1 MGWDRK
7 ARGRKSGYFYHSVRT
22 GDGVKKLYLGRG
34 TAGQMGAAPI
44 EQRRRERQ
52 AARDAA
58 RTEVALTAEADRLA
72 DELYDWADLLAAAWL
87 TVAGYHY
94 HRGTWRGRRG

>member
-7 ARGRKSGYFYHSVRT
+7 ARGLKSGYFYHSVRT
-22 GDGVKKLYLGRG
+22 PDGVKKVYLGRG
-34 TAGQMGAAPI
+34 DAAQTAAALI

-52 AARDAA
+52 AARA
-58 RTEVALTAEADRLA
+58 EVALTAEADRLA
-72 DELYDWADLLAAAWL
+72 DELYDWAKLLAAAWL
-87 TVAGYHY
+87 TATGHRS

>member
-1 MGWDRK
+1 MGWDSK
-7 ARGRKSGYFYHSVRT
+7 ARGPKSGYFYHTVRT
-22 GDGVKKLYLGRG
+22 ADGVKKLYLGRG
-34 TAGQMGAAPI
+34 NAGQMAAALI

-58 RTEVALTAEADRLA
+58 RAEVALTAEADRLA
-72 DELYDWADLLAAAWL
+72 DELSDWANLLAAAWL
-87 TVAGYHY
+87 TAAGYHY